1 MLPLSDNHVPMSKHS
16 VSQFD
21 EARFG
26 PNNALDVKSNEE
38 FANRLEQDYQEYTAN
53 PQLSWVYSRPPKSGI
68 KTREE
73 FLEAAL
79 QLSRD
84 RTTDQIRKKEIKK
97 GSKEHTSM
105 ISKEDALAAAL
116 ASPTLGMPKPK
127 GQAHPAS
134 GKCPRPNLAPK
145 EQAREKANRRRR
157 ILLFKNF
164 HPSRF

>member
-1 MLPLSDNHVPMSKHS
+1 MSKHS

-26 PNNALDVKSNEE
+26 PNNALDAKSNKE

-127 GQAHPAS
+127 GQAHPAN
-134 GKCPRPNLAPK
+134 GKMPPSEPGSKGAGK
-145 EQAREKANRRRR
+145 GKGKSQK
-157 ILLFKNF
+157 KNTPVQEF
-164 HPSRF
+164 SSQQVLTVQ